1 MGKPRARAAPN
12 MLLLDPAR
20 CALDTDADI
29 GLVGT
34 AAMASADVARLQRR
48 DTADTELDA
57 VLPRVGLLNG
67 PIGHGTLHPRNE
79 HDAHSAQ
86 PAHASGNS
94 GDGDGGGRV
103 DGSALDS
110 GDARQDAIATS
121 ASTPTSNSNDLATFA
136 HVQDDAAA
144 GQSDSGSVVVR
155 EGGSAVAVAV
165 AAAAGSAASFG
176 ADDGATVTARVVLY
190 SNPPP
195 PSSVTLIVALCRVK
209 VFGRV
214 LETATAMG
222 VKTFH
227 VVDTARVERA

>member
-34 AAMASADVARLQRR
+34 AAMATADVARLQRR

-67 PIGHGTLHPRNE
+67 PIGHGTLHPRSE

-86 PAHASGNS
+86 PAHASVNS
-94 GDGDGGGRV
+94 SDGAGGGRV

-110 GDARQDAIATS
+110 GDPRQDTIATS
-121 ASTPTSNSNDLATFA
+121 ASTPTSNDLATFA
-136 HVQDDAAA
+136 HAQDDAAA
-144 GQSDSGSVVVR
+144 GQSDSDSVVVR
-155 EGGSAVAVAV
+155 EGGSSAAAAV
-165 AAAAGSAASFG
+165 AAAAGSAASFR

>member
-110 GDARQDAIATS
+110 GDPRQDAIATS
-121 ASTPTSNSNDLATFA
+121 ASTPTRNDLATFA
-136 HVQDDAAA
+136 HAQDDAAV
-144 GQSDSGSVVVR
+144 GQSDSDSVVVR
-155 EGGSAVAVAV
+155 EGGSAAAAAV
-165 AAAAGSAASFG
+165 AAAAGSAVSSG

>member
-34 AAMASADVARLQRR
+34 AAMATADVARLQRR

-67 PIGHGTLHPRNE
+67 PIGHGTLHPRSE
-79 HDAHSAQ
+79 HDAHSAH
-86 PAHASGNS
+86 PAHASVDS
-94 GDGDGGGRV
+94 GAGDGGGRV

-110 GDARQDAIATS
+110 GDPRQDTIATS
-121 ASTPTSNSNDLATFA
+121 ASTPTSNDLATFA
-136 HVQDDAAA
+136 HAQDDAAA
-144 GQSDSGSVVVR
+144 GQSDSDSVVVR
-155 EGGSAVAVAV
+155 EGGSSAAAAV
-165 AAAAGSAASFG
+165 AAAAGSAASFR